1 MATTQN
7 LFAQGINEAA
17 LAIATIGHLNT
28 ILVRGNKGQGK
39 SALLDL
45 VGQAHPTYAKI
56 YFDFT
61 TKTDSGDM
69 GIPYF
74 VTIGEDGERVV
85 RTISHEEL
93 GLHLKTPIILMLDE
107 LGKAARSL
115 KNAAGRL
122 MYEKKFGSY
131 ELHPDSIV
139 FATTNMTA
147 EGLGDII
154 EDHHSNRITT
164 IYLRNTTADEWIEW
178 SINNGVDPVAI
189 TWAKDNP
196 HAFHSWEDV
205 TNPEDNLFIGHP
217 KSKRPHVT
225 TPRSLFKA
233 SNILKNR
240 DKLTNNLTTALLN
253 GTVGEAAGMGLMSY
267 VTMVDQ
273 LPSAQSIKDDPM
285 NAKVPSSAATMC
297 MVVFRALGSIER
309 DWSDAWMTYMGRLTP
324 EAQGMFANGVRAKSY
339 NPKRQQM
346 VMTNA
351 KFTQW
356 AMANNHMFT
365 ADK

>member
-1 MATTQN
+1 LVVTSYILT
-7 LFAQGINEAA
+7 A
-17 LAIATIGHLNT
+17 LCL
-28 ILVRGNKGQGK
+28 RQ
-39 SALLDL
+39 
-45 VGQAHPTYAKI
+45 
-56 YFDFT
+56 
-61 TKTDSGDM
+61 
-69 GIPYF
+69 
-74 VTIGEDGERVV
+74 
-85 RTISHEEL
+85 
-93 GLHLKTPIILMLDE
+93 
-107 LGKAARSL
+107 
-115 KNAAGRL
+115 
-122 MYEKKFGSY
+122 
-131 ELHPDSIV
+131 
-139 FATTNMTA
+139 TNMTA

-205 TNPEDNLFIGHP
+205 PNPEDNLFIGHP